1 MGRTGTHSL
10 KDALERLLG
19 GTCHHMIEL
28 LGHPEEIPGWIDA
41 IEGRPVDWNKV
52 LERYSAMVDWPGA
65 SFWREVLAA
74 NPDALV
80 LLSVRD
86 PEAWY
91 KSAMDT
97 IFAGLEFPDE
107 QIGPWM
113 TSVKKLLGDRFCN
126 DFADK
131 DAMIAAFLRHNDEV
145 RAEVPAEQ
153 LLEWVP
159 ADGWAPICERLGV
172 PVPDEPF
179 PVTNTTKEFRE
190 MLGMPPLPQD

>member
-10 KDALERLLG
+10 KDALEILLG

-28 LGHPEEIPGWIDA
+28 LHHPEEIPPWIDA
-41 IEGRPVDWNKV
+41 IDGKPTDWNQV

-86 PEAWY
+86 PDYWY
-91 KSAMDT
+91 KSSMDT
-97 IFAGLEFPDE
+97 IFAGLGMDGDL
-107 QIGPWM
+107 GPWM
-113 TSVKKLLGDRFCN
+113 TSVKQLLGDRFSN
-126 DFADK
+126 DFGNK
-131 DAMIAAFLRHNDEV
+131 DAMIAAFHRHNDAV
-145 RAEVPAEQ
+145 RAEVPADQ

-159 ADGWAPICERLGV
+159 ADGWQPICDRLGLAV
-172 PVPDEPF
+172 PEVPF
-179 PVTNTTKEFRE
+179 PKVNSTKEFRE
-190 MLGMPPLPQD
+190 MLGMPPLDQE